1 MLYALMT
8 GQEDTES
15 KVVPKRR
22 QQRLVEAGKHITD
35 SMNGNIAL

>member
-15 KVVPKRR
+15 KVVPIRR
-22 QQRLVEAGKHITD
+22 QQRLVEAGKD

>member
-1 MLYALMT
+1 MT

-22 QQRLVEAGKHITD
+22 QQRLVEAGKD

>member
-22 QQRLVEAGKHITD
+22 EQRLVEAGKD

>member
-22 QQRLVEAGKHITD
+22 QQRLVEAGKD
-35 SMNGNIAL
+35 SMNGNIEL

>member
-22 QQRLVEAGKHITD
+22 QQRLVEAGKD

>member
-8 GQEDTES
+8 RQEDTES

-22 QQRLVEAGKHITD
+22 EQRLVEAGKD
-35 SMNGNIAL
+35 SMNGNTAL

>member
-1 MLYALMT
+1 MLYALMA

-22 QQRLVEAGKHITD
+22 QQRLVEAGKD

>member
-1 MLYALMT
+1 MT

-22 QQRLVEAGKHITD
+22 QQRLVKAGKD

>member
-22 QQRLVEAGKHITD
+22 QQRLVEAGKD
-35 SMNGNIAL
+35 SRNGNIAL